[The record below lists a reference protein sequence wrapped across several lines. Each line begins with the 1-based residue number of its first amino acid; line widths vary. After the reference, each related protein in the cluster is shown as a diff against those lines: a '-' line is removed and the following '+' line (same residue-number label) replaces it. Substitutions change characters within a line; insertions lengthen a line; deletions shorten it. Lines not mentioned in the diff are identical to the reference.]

1 MSSDSPAVE
10 ISKQLPALLDL
21 VEDKVTQIAGAKQAM
36 TLIIWT
42 EGRANYISNARR
54 EDVIRAL
61 KEMLEAWE
69 RNMPDIPAHHVN

>member
-1 MSSDSPAVE
+1 MSSDSPSIKV
-10 ISKQLPALLDL
+10 SKQLPALLDM
-21 VEDKVTQIAGAKQAM
+21 VEEQVTHLAGSKQAI
-36 TLIIWT
+36 TIIVWT
-42 EGRANYISNARR
+42 DLRANYISNARR